1 MMKGLFQ
8 DVPYAFRQLR
18 KSPGFTAVVVLTLA
32 LGIGANTAIFSV
44 IHAVLLRS
52 LPYPD
57 PGRLMILQE
66 YATKDGYARSVS
78 WMNYLDWRA
87 RNRSFSEMAA
97 YNMRD
102 FNLSGLEKPEVVHGA
117 RVTSPFFALTG
128 ATCVLGR
135 AFSPEEDKPEANR
148 TVALSYAFWRTHF
161 GANSDVLGK
170 TITLDGES
178 YTILG
183 VVRPDFGYFPRP
195 ISVYVPAALSA
206 GPGSNWLQRGNHP
219 GLQVLARLRPE
230 ASLHSARADVDVIM
244 SALEKEFPDVNAG
257 ERANV
262 TPVFASRY
270 GDIKPVLLTLFGGVG
285 CVLMIACANVANL
298 ALARAAARQRE
309 FSVRAAIGAGRLR
322 IIRQLLT
329 ESILLALAGA
339 ALGLLLATWFLQPLV
354 RLAPQGI
361 PRLSDTAIDLPVF
374 VFNFGIALLT
384 GVLFGLAPAFQA
396 SRADLTVP
404 LHEAAQASL
413 GGVRGGRLRTGLL
426 ISEIAIAVVLVVFS
440 GLLGRSLLKALAVDP
455 GFRADHLL
463 AIDVSL
469 PEYRYKTD
477 FEQKAFLDE
486 LLRRAQGLPG
496 VESTSAVMCPPLVGS
511 CWESIFLFDDR
522 PVPPV
527 AELPAATFNVVE
539 PGYFRTINVPLIQG
553 RPFNSSDTASSNR
566 VVLIN
571 QTAARRWWPNQN
583 PIGKRIK
590 QGYPQDNAP
599 FREII
604 GVVGDLKQS
613 APDQIESAEV
623 FEPQAQNTM
632 SSFTLMLRTAAE
644 PMSLANDVER
654 LIHSV
659 DPDQPIYH
667 VKAMT
672 QYLSESLSQRKFATV
687 LLALFGLLALLLAAV
702 GNYGVISYLV
712 EQRTREIG
720 VRMALGAQRTEVQ
733 NMVVLRGARLAV
745 IGVLLGIAMALLVTR
760 ALAGLLF
767 GVGAADPWTFS
778 AVTVLL
784 IFVALFASYIPA
796 RRAAKV
802 DPIIALRYE

>member
-1 MMKGLFQ
+1 
-8 DVPYAFRQLR
+8 
-18 KSPGFTAVVVLTLA
+18 
-32 LGIGANTAIFSV
+32 
-44 IHAVLLRS
+44 
-52 LPYPD
+52 
-57 PGRLMILQE
+57 
-66 YATKDGYARSVS
+66 
-78 WMNYLDWRA
+78 
-87 RNRSFSEMAA
+87 
-97 YNMRD
+97 
-102 FNLSGLEKPEVVHGA
+102 
-117 RVTSPFFALTG
+117 
-128 ATCVLGR
+128 
-135 AFSPEEDKPEANR
+135 
-148 TVALSYAFWRTHF
+148 
-161 GANSDVLGK
+161 
-170 TITLDGES
+170 
-178 YTILG
+178 
-183 VVRPDFGYFPRP
+183 
-195 ISVYVPAALSA
+195 
-206 GPGSNWLQRGNHP
+206 
-219 GLQVLARLRPE
+219 
-230 ASLHSARADVDVIM
+230 
-244 SALEKEFPDVNAG
+244 
-257 ERANV
+257 
-262 TPVFASRY
+262 
-270 GDIKPVLLTLFGGVG
+270 
-285 CVLMIACANVANL
+285 
-298 ALARAAARQRE
+298 
-309 FSVRAAIGAGRLR
+309 
-322 IIRQLLT
+322 
-329 ESILLALAGA
+329 
-339 ALGLLLATWFLQPLV
+339 
-354 RLAPQGI
+354 
-361 PRLSDTAIDLPVF
+361 
-374 VFNFGIALLT
+374 
-384 GVLFGLAPAFQA
+384 
-396 SRADLTVP
+396 
-404 LHEAAQASL
+404 
-413 GGVRGGRLRTGLL
+413 
-426 ISEIAIAVVLVVFS
+426 
-440 GLLGRSLLKALAVDP
+440 LKALAVDP

-463 AIDVSL
+463 AVDVSL

-486 LLRRAQGLPG
+486 LVRRAQGLPG

-553 RPFNSSDTASSNR
+553 RLFNSSDTASSNR

-613 APDQIESAEV
+613 APDQIESAEI
-623 FEPQAQNTM
+623 FEPEAQNTM

-644 PMSLANDVER
+644 PMSLANDVEH

-720 VRMALGAQRTEVQ
+720 VRMALGAQRREVQ

-802 DPIIALRYE
+802 DPIVALRYE